1 MNMTVPKRFP
11 AVRFFGTFMQV
22 VAWIMLV
29 VSILGAIGLALIGS
43 ASLLGNF
50 AIDTMPFVGGLTS
63 SAIGASGIAGGLGIL
78 VFGLF
83 NFLVFYVIG
92 QMIHLQLAV
101 EENTRLTAA
110 LLLRMHQESHMPDE
124 QAAYSEGGF
133 ANEVYE

>member
-50 AIDTMPFVGGLTS
+50 AVESMPLVGGLAS
-63 SAIGASGIAGGLGIL
+63 GAIGASGIAGGLGL
-78 VFGLF
+78 VIAGLF
-83 NFLVFYVIG
+83 NFLVFYVVG

-110 LLLRMHQESHMPDE
+110 LLLRMHQESHIPEE
-124 QAAYSEGGF
+124 QTAYGEGGF
-133 ANEVYE
+133 VNEVYE